1 MNILISMSFMLL
13 FTAMEPQS
21 VAREDFFRKECEAG
35 SRQACEKLEALMS
48 GKVVGERLTARSAEF
63 WKEVDTEALMLDEK
77 RPNLGAAYPLVMR
90 DFIAM
95 EQAAGAP
102 VQLDESRLPRCAAHY
117 HNYWINRKLWYP
129 STEEGNPD
137 WPSIYEFIV
146 DHYYGFCLKN

>member
-1 MNILISMSFMLL
+1 MNILHSMIFLL
-13 FTAMEPQS
+13 LITAMEPKS
-21 VAREDFFRKECEAG
+21 VTREDFFRRECEAG
-35 SRQACEKLEALMS
+35 TQQACEKLEALTT
-48 GKVVGERLTARSAEF
+48 GKVMGERLTERSAKF
-63 WKEVDTEALMLDEK
+63 WKEVDTKTLMLDEK

-95 EQAAGAP
+95 EKAVGTP

-129 STEEGNPD
+129 STEEDDPD